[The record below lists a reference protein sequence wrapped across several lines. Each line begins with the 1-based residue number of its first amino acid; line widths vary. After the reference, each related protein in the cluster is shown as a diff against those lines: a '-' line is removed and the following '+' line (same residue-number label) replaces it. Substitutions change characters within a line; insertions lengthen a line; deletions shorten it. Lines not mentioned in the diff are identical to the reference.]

1 MVLHVKRA
9 SYDVRESD
17 PFVPEQTFGTLPT
30 AVSPIVSCI
39 QAIWETMRRVV
50 IEGFSKAP
58 GLPRDHKGY
67 LGFVDDIYKSV
78 AYHSL
83 SIEGYIVNPASIE
96 RVQRG
101 DWDLE
106 HHDDDRKNRDA
117 LAARGY

>member
-1 MVLHVKRA
+1 
-9 SYDVRESD
+9 
-17 PFVPEQTFGTLPT
+17 
-30 AVSPIVSCI
+30 
-39 QAIWETMRRVV
+39 MRRVV

-58 GLPRDHKGY
+58 GLPRDRKRC
-67 LGFVDDIYKSV
+67 LGLVDDIYKSV

>member
-1 MVLHVKRA
+1 
-9 SYDVRESD
+9 
-17 PFVPEQTFGTLPT
+17 
-30 AVSPIVSCI
+30 
-39 QAIWETMRRVV
+39 MRRVV

-58 GLPRDHKGY
+58 GLPRDRKRC
-67 LGFVDDIYKSV
+67 LGLVDDIYKSG

-117 LAARGY
+117 LMALGCEFGQGYLLGRPAPISRWTAENSKLFPV